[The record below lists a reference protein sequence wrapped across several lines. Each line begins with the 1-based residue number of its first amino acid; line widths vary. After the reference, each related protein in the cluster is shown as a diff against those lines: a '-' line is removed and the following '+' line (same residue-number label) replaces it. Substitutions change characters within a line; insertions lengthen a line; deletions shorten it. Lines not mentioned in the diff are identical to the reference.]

1 MKLLVASRSIEKNR
15 ACPCCNG
22 PASLGITTGLAR
34 AKPNATGDDD
44 NIEFPTEEGATKL
57 AAHLGLTATGFELN
71 TFADA
76 TEKLRDIWNEVMPGE
91 FEDPTDPIV
100 CLFCAKYLPS
110 LVSAYKAEPNPDG
123 PYHAMLVGVA
133 QSLYFAKFMR
143 SPAGADLYQF
153 YVEQVLKARYWD
165 CESCAS
171 DMVSFVV
178 GLLIFATYA
187 YEYKTHI
194 HPLSNATSAQLKDWV
209 RTTALRSLE
218 VVREMPVPPAS
229 EAEEER
235 DYTQEYNQRVVHN
248 SLTILNILDGRLKS
262 EALQLSLTRR
272 ETFDRYASRH
282 EKDAPAGNGG
292 DGNASVGVRRLECAR
307 CQTVAYCCRAHQKE
321 DWRSHK
327 KRCFETGY

>member
-1 MKLLVASRSIEKNR
+1 MKTLVGVASRSIEKNR
-15 ACPCCNG
+15 TCPCCNG

-34 AKPNATGDDD
+34 GKPNATDD
-44 NIEFPTEEGATKL
+44 IEFPAEEGAAKL
-57 AAHLGLTATGFELN
+57 AAHLGLTATRFELN
-71 TFADA
+71 TSADA
-76 TEKLRDIWNEVMPGE
+76 TEKLRDIWNELMPYE
-91 FEDPTDPIV
+91 IEDTTNPIV

-110 LVSAYKAEPNPDG
+110 LVSAYKADPHPAG

-143 SPAGADLYQF
+143 SPAGADLYPF
-153 YVEQVLKARYWD
+153 FVEQVLVPRCWD
-165 CESCAS
+165 CENCAA
-171 DMVSFVV
+171 DMASFVV

-187 YEYKTHI
+187 YEYKSHM
-194 HPLSNATSAQLKDWV
+194 HPLSDAATAQLKDWV

-218 VVREMPVPPAS
+218 IVRKTPVPLAS
-229 EAEEER
+229 ELEEER
-235 DYTQEYNQRVVHN
+235 DYTREYNQRVVHN

-282 EKDAPAGNGG
+282 ATDSRADSKDDANAG
-292 DGNASVGVRRLECAR
+292 VGVRRLECVR
-307 CQTVAYCCRAHQKE
+307 CQTVAYCCREHQKE
-321 DWRSHK
+321 DWRVHK